1 MRFYFLFLLSLS
13 FHFLFSQDYN
23 VNNIPK
29 GVRQN
34 ADAVV
39 RLDKMDVVIRSKDQM
54 EVNSK
59 RVVTVFNEEGNE
71 HVQAYAFYEKKDK
84 VSAIEAIIYNA
95 QGEVIKKIKK
105 RDFLDQSAIGG
116 GTLYSDSRVLVMRYT
131 PNQYPYTVKFT
142 KEYST
147 PNTAFAPNWMFLDDY
162 RVGTE
167 RSEFSFT
174 VECGI
179 PFRNKEEN
187 FGPYQIETEAT
198 TQGISYKAKN
208 LKALE
213 REPLSPAFRDF
224 APQVKIALNEFHLEG
239 VDGKAKS
246 WQELGR
252 WMNDELLQGRDDL
265 DDGTIQYVKN
275 LVKGVSDPLEKTRI
289 IYKYVQENT
298 RYISVQLG
306 IGGWMPISALD
317 VDRVKYGDCK
327 GLTNYTKALL
337 RAVGV
342 ESYYTVVQAGRQMKS
357 LDEDFPSMQGNHVF
371 LNVPLEEKE
380 VWLEC
385 TSQKTPVNHLGTFT
399 DNRNVLKITPKG
411 GELVRT
417 RAYSDEENYQFTQ
430 GEFIISE
437 EKDVKG
443 KVKILSKG
451 SQYDQKYWR
460 TANTRSE
467 QEEFY
472 KSYWNYV
479 QNLSLGQV
487 KYQNDVKNIEFV
499 EDVEFSVENYLTTA
513 GDKLLLAPNLSNR
526 NLGVP
531 DRCRDRKRPLVLKR
545 GYLDEDEFIIHLSAG
560 YTPETWVK
568 PFKEETK
575 FGSYSVAIEPKESG
589 VILYKRKLL
598 IKSGEYSKEDY
609 KLYRDFRKKVAR
621 YDNTK
626 IVLSKK
632 ES

>member
-1 MRFYFLFLLSLS
+1 
-13 FHFLFSQDYN
+13 
-23 VNNIPK
+23 
-29 GVRQN
+29 
-34 ADAVV
+34 
-39 RLDKMDVVIRSKDQM
+39 M

-59 RVVTVFNEEGNE
+59 RVVTVFNEDGNE
-71 HVQAYAFYEKKDK
+71 HVQAYAFYEKRDK

-95 QGEVIKKIKK
+95 QGEEIKKIKK
-105 RDFLDQSAIGG
+105 RDFVDQSSIGG

-131 PNQYPYTVKFT
+131 PNQYPYTVEFT

-167 RSEFSFT
+167 RSEFSFM

-179 PFRNKEEN
+179 PFRHKEEN
-187 FGPYQIETEAT
+187 FGSYQIETEET
-198 TQGISYKAKN
+198 SQGIRYKTKN
-208 LKALE
+208 LKALK
-213 REPLSPAFRDF
+213 REPLSPAFKDF

-239 VDGKAKS
+239 VDGKATS
-246 WQELGR
+246 WQELGK

-275 LVKGVSDPLEKTRI
+275 LVKDVSDPLEKTRI

-342 ESYYTVVQAGRQMKS
+342 ESFYTVVEAGRQMKS

-437 EKDVKG
+437 GKDVKG

-479 QNLSLGQV
+479 QNLSLDQV
-487 KYQNDVKNIEFV
+487 KYQNDVKNIEFI
-499 EDVEFSVENYLTTA
+499 EEVEFSVENYLTTA
-513 GDKLLLAPNLSNR
+513 GDKLLLTPNLSNR

-531 DRCRDRKRPLVLKR
+531 DRSRDRKRPLVLRR
-545 GYLDEDEFIIHLSAG
+545 GYLDEDEFTIHLPAG

-568 PFKEETK
+568 PVKEDTK
-575 FGSYSVAIEPKESG
+575 FGFYSVVIEPKDPG

-598 IKSGEYSKEDY
+598 IKSGEYLKEDY
-609 KLYRDFRKKVAR
+609 ELYRDFRKKVAR

-626 IVLSKK
+626 IVLRKK